1 MKIAVITAST
11 SSIPR
16 FRIDMIREFIQR
28 ECQVVVFGDEPFE
41 KWDEYFSKHGIS
53 YRQYS
58 VARNGVNPVKDL
70 ETIKQLRLLLETE
83 HPDKIFTYQ
92 AKPNVYGVLAAHQIG
107 IKEKYV
113 MMGGLG
119 SVFRS
124 RGPKSFLIRQI
135 VGAEYKFSLNF
146 AKKIFFQNKE
156 DMKLCI
162 SKGMIRNNQ
171 VVMTRGSG
179 VNLDQ
184 YPLCPLP
191 KKDSFLFV
199 GRLVRGKGIIDY
211 LEAAKIIKRKYPDIE
226 FHVVGA
232 FDSNPTGIKR
242 EELDSYINNAIV
254 IYHGEQENVQPYL
267 KDCSCFVLPSY
278 YGEGTPK
285 SALEAMATG
294 RPLIVADAVGCREV
308 VKNGVNGFLVKPKS
322 PEEIVLAMERLIED
336 KDLKQR
342 MSDASRAI
350 AETLFDV
357 RKVNKTIC
365 DAMEIIS

>member
-16 FRIDMIREFIQR
+16 FRIDMIKEFIR
-28 ECQVVVFGDEPFE
+28 RGCQVVVFGDEPIE
-41 KWDEYFSKHGIS
+41 KWDEYFKKCGIS
-53 YRQYS
+53 YRQYC
-58 VARNGVNPVKDL
+58 VVRNGVNPIKDL
-70 ETIKQLRLLLETE
+70 ETMKQLRLLLEAE
-83 HPDKIFTYQ
+83 HPDKVFTYQ
-92 AKPNVYGVLAAHQIG
+92 AKPNIYGVLAAHQMG
-107 IKEKYV
+107 IQDIYV
-113 MMGGLG
+113 MIGGLG

-124 RGPKSFLIRQI
+124 KDFKSLLVRRI
-135 VGAEYKFSLNF
+135 VGAEYKLSFNY

-162 SKGMIRNNQ
+162 SKGIIRCNQ

-191 KKDSFLFV
+191 KKNSFLFV

-211 LEAAKIIKRKYPDIE
+211 LEAAKIIKQKYPDIE

-232 FDSNPTGIKR
+232 FDSNPTGIKQ
-242 EELDSYINNAIV
+242 EELSSYINNATV
-254 IYHGEQENVQPYL
+254 IYHGEQKNVQPYL

-308 VKNGVNGFLVKPKS
+308 VQNEINGFLVKPKS
-322 PEEIVLAMERLIED
+322 PKEIVLAMEKLIGNN
-336 KDLKQR
+336 DLKQR

-350 AETLFDV
+350 AEALFDV
-357 RKVNKTIC
+357 RKVNETIC
-365 DAMEIIS
+365 DAMEINN